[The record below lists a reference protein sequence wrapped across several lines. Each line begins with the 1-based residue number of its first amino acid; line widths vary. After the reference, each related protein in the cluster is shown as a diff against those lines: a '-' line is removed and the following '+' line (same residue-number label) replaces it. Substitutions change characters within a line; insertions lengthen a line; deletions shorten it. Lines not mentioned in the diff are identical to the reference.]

1 MDSKILKINNND
13 TYTIQYTGQQLEY
26 ALGKILGLQLVN
38 NNSSV
43 DITLNN
49 ITYTLIKKE
58 FRWSYESTRRKNHGS
73 WRHINYPTINIVRGE
88 KND

>member
-13 TYTIQYTGQQLEY
+13 TYTIQYTEQQLEY
-26 ALGKILGLQLVN
+26 ALGRILGLQLVN

-58 FRWSYESTRRKNHGS
+58 YLDEV
-73 WRHINYPTINIVRGE
+73 INQLRERIMALKGTLTIL
-88 KND
+88 

>member
-58 FRWSYESTRRKNHGS
+58 YLDEVMNQLGERIMALEGTL
-73 WRHINYPTINIVRGE
+73 TILQSI
-88 KND
+88 

>member
-58 FRWSYESTRRKNHGS
+58 YLDEVMNQLGERIMALEGTL
-73 WRHINYPTINIVRGE
+73 TIPQSI
-88 KND
+88 